1 LWIPANGSYI
11 AKYFSNQIILNEL
24 STVKQAIAKSEF
36 DNENLE
42 IRANEYTKE
51 VNVRYQVDEGQK
63 LEMSIRLPTSYPLAE
78 VEIVGVNRIGVDQ
91 LRWNKWLL
99 TCKIAC
105 KVRYRGFTID
115 SNMFRTG
122 RLWTL

>member
-1 LWIPANGSYI
+1 M
-11 AKYFSNQIILNEL
+11 
-24 STVKQAIAKSEF
+24 KQAIAKSEF
-36 DNENLE
+36 DDENLE

-105 KVRYRGFTID
+105 KVRYRGSPLILTCLEWD
-115 SNMFRTG
+115 DRG
-122 RLWTL
+122 RFNSLCE

>member
-1 LWIPANGSYI
+1 
-11 AKYFSNQIILNEL
+11 
-24 STVKQAIAKSEF
+24 VKQAIAKSEF
-36 DNENLE
+36 DDENLE
-42 IRANEYTKE
+42 IRTNEYTKE

-105 KVRYRGFTID
+105 KVRYRRSPLILTCLEWD
-115 SNMFRTG
+115 DRG
-122 RLWTL
+122 RFNSLCE